1 MVLFCSP
8 RCPLS
13 DSEDSPRGAASE
25 IVGFVDEF
33 LPFEP
38 AHRSFA
44 APIARVVPGAVPFMT
59 AIEVVVR
66 PIVSVMWRT
75 AFVVRGSVPIM
86 R

>member
-1 MVLFCSP
+1 M
-8 RCPLS
+8 S

-25 IVGFVDEF
+25 IVGFEDEF

-59 AIEVVVR
+59 AVGVVVR
-66 PIVSVMWRT
+66 PIVSVMRRT